1 MKRPKHFDNIT
12 EVADFVEMDKEWR
25 PPHVIE
31 WSNLW
36 ATKQKLQLIASVGHL
51 KSNWISLEIV
61 KVLLNDPNYQIGYF
75 TESDGLSKAMCRKVK
90 DMLRSDGVK
99 DEFGDV
105 RGKTWSD
112 TELYLKG
119 RSEYIKNANLLCAAP
134 RSAIEGYRPRWVI
147 LDDPVGLKESIS
159 AAERNFRE
167 KWVGQQLWPRIDWQE
182 GGRVL
187 VTGSYWGRFDFYHH
201 MAKEYK
207 LETVVFP
214 AHDENYQHLLWP
226 QKYTP
231 KLFKG
236 LRKTMPEK
244 IYILRWLCDIKGAEG
259 NNFKPEWFQIIDDK
273 DIPYDRLIITQGWDL
288 AITEKELI
296 GTSINPKTDPDYT
309 AGIVI
314 GIYHNSENENDPMN
328 GNIYIL
334 DLYVDRIIMGHED
347 IIERYY
353 QLWPQ
358 TSEIGIETNQ
368 FQKLVFHQTKAKA
381 SAIPVTKVDHYSPDK
396 ITRILGLEPYYKQ
409 LRVFTRADLPHRNE
423 LYGEYLAFPE
433 ASEKRDVLDAL
444 EIAIKLHASNRV
456 ADLGDYLEGLF

>member
-1 MKRPKHFDNIT
+1 MKRPKHFDNIV
-12 EVADFVEMDKEWR
+12 EVADFVEMDEEWW

-36 ATKQKLQLIASVGHL
+36 ATKQRLQIIASVGHL

-61 KVLLNDPNYQIGYF
+61 KVLLNNPNYQIVYF
-75 TESDGLSKAMCRKVK
+75 TESDGLSKGMGRKVK
-90 DMLRSDGVK
+90 EMLTCDAVT
-99 DEFGDV
+99 EEYGDI

-119 RSEYIKNANLLCAAP
+119 RSEYLKNANLFCASP
-134 RSAIEGYRPRWVI
+134 RTAIEGARFRWGI
-147 LDDPVGLKESIS
+147 LDDPVALKQSIS
-159 AAERNFRE
+159 VAEKQYRE
-167 KWVGQQLWPRIDWQE
+167 RWVGEQFWPRLDWQE
-182 GGRVL
+182 GARLL
-187 VTGSYWGRFDFYHH
+187 VTGSYWNKFDFYHH
-201 MAKEYK
+201 MTKEYN

-214 AHDENYQHLLWP
+214 AHDKNYKNLLWP
-226 QKYTP
+226 EKYTP
-231 KLFKG
+231 EIFKKV
-236 LRKTMPEK
+236 RKDMPEK

-259 NNFKPEWFQIIDDK
+259 NNFKPAWFQIIDNK

-288 AITEKELI
+288 AITEKDLI
-296 GTSINPKTDPDYT
+296 GSGINPKADPDYT
-309 AGIVI
+309 AGVI
-314 GIYHNSENENDPMN
+314 IGLYHNSENERDPMN

-347 IIERYY
+347 RIEDYY
-353 QLWPQ
+353 KLWPQ
-358 TSEIGIETNQ
+358 TQQTGIETNQ
-368 FQKLVFHQTKAKA
+368 FQKLVFHQTKAKS
-381 SAIPVTKVDHYSPDK
+381 SAVPVVDVKHYSEDK
-396 ITRILGLEPYYKQ
+396 ITRILGLEPYFKQ
-409 LRVFTRADLPHRNE
+409 MRVFIRADLPHRDE